1 MGETSSTSS
10 ERTEAVVEK
19 VEKAG
24 THVIFDNK
32 EVAAWIIH
40 THPQLKNKAGAILF
54 NIGVNNVNF

>member
-1 MGETSSTSS
+1 M
-10 ERTEAVVEK
+10 EK

-40 THPQLKNKAGAILF
+40 THPQLKNKASAILF
-54 NIGVNNVNF
+54 NGLKAMQGKIGVNNFNF

>member
-1 MGETSSTSS
+1 MGETPRTAE
-10 ERTEAVVEK
+10 ERTKAIVEK

-40 THPQLKNKAGAILF
+40 NQPKLKQKAR
-54 NIGVNNVNF
+54 